1 MEVQCPLRCRMGE
14 GPLFTAG
21 WERTFQPHS
30 ASTDTTLA
38 ENGRCVLFV
47 FCTWLPLTLP
57 GVALLLPRGSEILD
71 SPLGLLWYHLAGKGG
86 IPLYLF
92 WDGILS
98 SSFSLL
104 TWGTVFF
111 VFFLFFFSGLY
122 GWLRAIIVEKL
133 LSYLF
138 LGPLNGERN
147 LSFRVLLLFCT
158 TGISISGFSI
168 TQIHQTNKEKKARSI
183 PPCRFLDPYVSRQSD
198 FLISTFQG
206 FITFVLY
213 ITFRGGI
220 YI

>member
-14 GPLFTAG
+14 GPLFTAR

-104 TWGTVFF
+104 TWGTVLF
-111 VFFLFFFSGLY
+111 VFFFLFFF
-122 GWLRAIIVEKL
+122 
-133 LSYLF
+133 F
-138 LGPLNGERN
+138 LGCMAGLGQ
-147 LSFRVLLLFCT
+147 LLLKSFCLISFLVPWMEKEIFPSEFCCCSVLL
-158 TGISISGFSI
+158 GFPFLAFPLPRYI
-168 TQIHQTNKEKKARSI
+168 KQTKKKKQGAYRLVDSWI
-183 PPCRFLDPYVSRQSD
+183 PMSLDS
-198 FLISTFQG
+198 LTF
-206 FITFVLY
+206 
-213 ITFRGGI
+213 
-220 YI
+220 

>member
-21 WERTFQPHS
+21 WERMFQPHS

-104 TWGTVFF
+104 TWGTVLF
-111 VFFLFFFSGLY
+111 VFFFSGLY

-168 TQIHQTNKEKKARSI
+168 TQIHQTNKEKKQGAYRLVDSWI
-183 PPCRFLDPYVSRQSD
+183 PMSLDS
-198 FLISTFQG
+198 LTF
-206 FITFVLY
+206 
-213 ITFRGGI
+213 
-220 YI
+220 